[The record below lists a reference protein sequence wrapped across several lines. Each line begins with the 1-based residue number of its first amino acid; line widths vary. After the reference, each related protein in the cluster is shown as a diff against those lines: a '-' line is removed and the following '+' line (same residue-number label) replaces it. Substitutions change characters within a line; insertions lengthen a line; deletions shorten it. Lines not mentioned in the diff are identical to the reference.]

1 LCGYLCRHGVTDSV
15 VGLVITEAIKD
26 TVTCE
31 QFADRRLD
39 PGEAQGHAGLLGEIE
54 DLAHLGRALPF
65 GSRSRMM
72 AGVAHPSGVMPP
84 VRSNAVVLVYP
95 LLTSPTPRP
104 GNPRSEV
111 ILVPEDPP
119 PDGALGALTGPD
131 IEPNRNDVR
140 LADGARLTNT
150 VVGHLTDQA
159 RRTANAAKAGRVVN
173 AGGEP
178 GVLDL
183 TPLRELLSE
192 LVEELQKVRL
202 RDRVASALRQAADI
216 IDSQTPGH

>member
-1 LCGYLCRHGVTDSV
+1 
-15 VGLVITEAIKD
+15 
-26 TVTCE
+26 
-31 QFADRRLD
+31 
-39 PGEAQGHAGLLGEIE
+39 
-54 DLAHLGRALPF
+54 
-65 GSRSRMM
+65 M
-72 AGVAHPSGVMPP
+72 AGVAHPSRVMPP
-84 VRSNAVVLVYP
+84 VRSNAVVLVYHCRV
-95 LLTSPTPRP
+95 SPTPRP
-104 GNPRSEV
+104 GSPRREV

-119 PDGALGALTGPD
+119 PDGALGAPTGPGVD
-131 IEPNRNDVR
+131 LNRDDVR
-140 LADGARLTNT
+140 LADGTRLTST

-159 RRTANAAKAGRVVN
+159 RRTANAAKARRVVN

-183 TPLRELLSE
+183 TPLRELLAE